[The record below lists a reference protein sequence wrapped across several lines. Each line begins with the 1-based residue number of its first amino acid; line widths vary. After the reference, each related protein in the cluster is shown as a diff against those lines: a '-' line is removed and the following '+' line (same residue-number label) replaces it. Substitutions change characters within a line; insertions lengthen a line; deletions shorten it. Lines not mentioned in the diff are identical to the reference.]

1 MVGTVLDRLQ
11 QEGEQDTLVVYM
23 GDNGFQWGE
32 HGLVDKSFPYTESVN
47 VPLVVRYP
55 PVTIPDSTDSRL
67 VQNIDLTP
75 TALKIANLTT
85 NRNPPLD
92 GLSLFDPIN
101 SRSRLLFEYENH
113 FAYPNTDPFRNW
125 ASTRTATYQYIE
137 SYEED
142 GVTVAFREYY
152 DLVNDPDERFNLY
165 GPDGQP
171 YSGDDLGTPAQ
182 SPSDL
187 STQLRLDRLCTGT
200 QCPPGPGAPPAATD
214 TQAPSVEVSEPTASS
229 YVCCRVKLMA
239 KALDNL
245 GVSGVHFEVDGTP
258 VGPEIAEDPFTT
270 IWDTSGVSLGQH
282 VITAVAED
290 AAGNTRASPG
300 VTVNLSAM
308 DVQIDN
314 GPGNVAG
321 KPDSGDTI
329 TFSYGRPISPG
340 TVALGWNG
348 VKPTSCAPPAPP
360 GCVSVGILNDDKYD
374 PNGTDSLAIY
384 KDPERLV
391 TDPLNQ
397 KLTSL
402 GSMDLAWD
410 TYVGATSSF
419 TRSPMELVNGGTAVR
434 ITLGNGSV
442 SAAGHNEVGTVK
454 WSASGEVK
462 DTSNSPFCVNCTVFE
477 SVIPWVDPI
486 GGGTID
492 DEDREF

>member
-171 YSGDDLGTPAQ
+171 YQATTSARRRSRPRT
-182 SPSDL
+182 SPRSSA
-187 STQLRLDRLCTGT
+187 STACARGPSVR
-200 QCPPGPGAPPAATD
+200 PGPGAPPAATD

-245 GVSGVHFEVDGTP
+245 GVSGVHSEVDGRP
-258 VGPEIAEDPFTT
+258 SAPRSQRIRSRLS
-270 IWDTSGVSLGQH
+270 DTSGVS
-282 VITAVAED
+282 
-290 AAGNTRASPG
+290 RAS
-300 VTVNLSAM
+300 T
-308 DVQIDN
+308 
-314 GPGNVAG
+314 
-321 KPDSGDTI
+321 
-329 TFSYGRPISPG
+329 
-340 TVALGWNG
+340 
-348 VKPTSCAPPAPP
+348 
-360 GCVSVGILNDDKYD
+360 
-374 PNGTDSLAIY
+374 
-384 KDPERLV
+384 
-391 TDPLNQ
+391 
-397 KLTSL
+397 
-402 GSMDLAWD
+402 
-410 TYVGATSSF
+410 
-419 TRSPMELVNGGTAVR
+419 
-434 ITLGNGSV
+434 
-442 SAAGHNEVGTVK
+442 
-454 WSASGEVK
+454 
-462 DTSNSPFCVNCTVFE
+462 
-477 SVIPWVDPI
+477 
-486 GGGTID
+486 
-492 DEDREF
+492 